1 MSEELSSNRLRGVV
15 RSFHDNALAQADTIE
30 ALRKHLATQNWH
42 DQSDLLELDH
52 LAHKLA
58 GSAGSLGFPTLGRTA
73 SALEMIVRQLLG
85 GQEQGSRDERI
96 DQAALL
102 ARILVQRIRASKPE
116 DSTLDL
122 DRLGGPEGDDQ
133 KIDPQVVV
141 TIGVEQDV
149 VSDLSLLDFT
159 LVEVETLAEW
169 HDQVPLPPLAVVV
182 DLNFA
187 NGDPTLTRHLRHL
200 PRETTVLAVGGSG
213 TFLWRVRANRL
224 GARTYLPHCDA
235 KELLDHI
242 SQVAGESQAGPA
254 RILILEDD
262 ESLAMLYTAILI
274 EAGME
279 AEFLTEPSHILDH
292 LARFEPDVLISDLHM
307 PGYSGAE
314 VAAAVRHGSR
324 WATLPILFLSRD
336 QDIEHQIEALASGAD
351 FFLPKPILPEFLIS
365 AAQDRADRGRILR
378 NMTLRDPLT
387 RLYNHTTSLDFLERE
402 VERSRRG
409 RTPLAVALLDIDHF
423 KRVNDTY
430 GHHTGDEVI
439 KTLARLM
446 TGRLRS
452 SDILG
457 RCGGEEFLVILPNTP
472 VERAVEVIDSLR
484 QTFHD
489 LPIETP
495 EGITSLS
502 FSAGVSGLPGGRSEP
517 GTLGPEARALFNLAD
532 EGLYEAKHQGRN
544 RVSFKLP
551 PSSA

>member
-1 MSEELSSNRLRGVV
+1 MEGIIQ
-15 RSFHDNALAQADTIE
+15 SFHTKALAQADAIE
-30 ALRKHLATQNWH
+30 TLGNHLSSQDWRDKA
-42 DQSDLLELDH
+42 DLLELDH

-58 GSAGSLGFPTLGRTA
+58 GSAGSLGFPALGRTA
-73 SALEMIVRQLLG
+73 SALEMIVRRLRD
-85 GQEQGSRDERI
+85 GQMDGPHDERI
-96 DQAALL
+96 DQVVFL
-102 ARILVQRIRASKPE
+102 ARVLVERIRTIKPE
-116 DSTLDL
+116 DSTLNLEALTDA
-122 DRLGGPEGDDQ
+122 GWGS
-133 KIDPQVVV
+133 PQINPDVVV
-141 TIGVEQDV
+141 TIGVERDV
-149 VSDLSLLDFT
+149 VSDLSLLDMT

-169 HDQVPLPPLAVVV
+169 QDLVPLPPLAVVV

-187 NGDPTLTRHLRHL
+187 NGDPTLTQHLQNL
-200 PRETTVLAVGGSG
+200 PRETAILAVGGSG

-224 GARTYLPHCDA
+224 GARTYLPHCDS

-242 SQVAGESQAGPA
+242 SRVAGEGQAGPA

-262 ESLAMLYTAILI
+262 ESLAMLYTAILT

-314 VAAAVRHGSR
+314 VAAAVRHGTR
-324 WATLPILFLSRD
+324 WATLPILFLSRE
-336 QDIEHQIEALASGAD
+336 QDLEHQIEALASGAD
-351 FFLPKPILPEFLIS
+351 FFLPKPILPEFLVS

-409 RTPLAVALLDIDHF
+409 RTPLSIALLDIDHF
-423 KRVNDTY
+423 KRVNDTH
-430 GHHTGDEVI
+430 GHHTGDQVI

-457 RCGGEEFLVILPNTP
+457 RCGGEEFLAILPNTP
-472 VERAVEVIDSLR
+472 VERAVEVVDGLR
-484 QTFHD
+484 QAFHA

-495 EGITSLS
+495 EGITTLS
-502 FSAGVSGLPGGRSEP
+502 FSAGICGLPGGQVEA
-517 GTLGPEARALFNLAD
+517 GTAGPEARDLFNLAD
-532 EGLYEAKHQGRN
+532 EGLYEAKSQGRN
-544 RVSFKLP
+544 RVVLKRP
-551 PSSA
+551 PSLG